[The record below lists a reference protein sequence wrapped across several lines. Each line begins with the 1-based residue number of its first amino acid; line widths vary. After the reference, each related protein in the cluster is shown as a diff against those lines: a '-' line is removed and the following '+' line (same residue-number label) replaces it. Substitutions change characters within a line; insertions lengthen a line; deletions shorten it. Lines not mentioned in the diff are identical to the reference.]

1 VAVLARILLF
11 VRCTFPGRRC
21 ARRAEIERQ
30 GFDRVP
36 GKEAKT
42 APFGVPSPFAEL

>member
-1 VAVLARILLF
+1 MLARILLF
-11 VRCTFPGRRC
+11 LCRTFPGRRC

-42 APFGVPSPFAEL
+42 APFGVPSPFGEL